1 MARHIPLK
9 SPPKSTPQVDP
20 QVFRLLNVLGDKE
33 LSLREIAEALGL
45 SDRKNVMRN
54 YVAPALDSG
63 LVVRTVP
70 DKPNSRFQKYRKV

>member
-1 MARHIPLK
+1 M
-9 SPPKSTPQVDP
+9 Q
-20 QVFRLLNVLGDKE
+20 RLLDVLGDRE

-54 YVAPALDSG
+54 CVAPALDGG

-70 DKPNSRFQKYRKV
+70 DKPNSRFQKYRKA